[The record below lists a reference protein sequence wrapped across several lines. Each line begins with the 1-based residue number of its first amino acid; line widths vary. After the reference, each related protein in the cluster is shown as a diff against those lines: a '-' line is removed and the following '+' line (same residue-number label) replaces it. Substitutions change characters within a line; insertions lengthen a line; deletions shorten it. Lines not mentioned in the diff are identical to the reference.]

1 MIIGSTKDKNA
12 VGQYI
17 HLLDSA
23 LNLSKCLGQKP
34 EHEAHFEQ
42 LALIIRTLTEVRS
55 EICDG
60 RVESRIMGIARFA
73 DDWSIEDG
81 ALAAELWKAE
91 QFFIQHFFDEGAYR
105 RALAKE

>member
-1 MIIGSTKDKNA
+1 
-12 VGQYI
+12 
-17 HLLDSA
+17 
-23 LNLSKCLGQKP
+23 
-34 EHEAHFEQ
+34 
-42 LALIIRTLTEVRS
+42 
-55 EICDG
+55 
-60 RVESRIMGIARFA
+60 MGIARFA